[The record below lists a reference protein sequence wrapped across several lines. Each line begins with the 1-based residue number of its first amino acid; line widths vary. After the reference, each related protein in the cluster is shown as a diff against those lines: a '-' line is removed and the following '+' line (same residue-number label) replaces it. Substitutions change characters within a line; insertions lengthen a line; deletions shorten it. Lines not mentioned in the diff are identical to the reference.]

1 MASDR
6 AATRRAAAG
15 LDAGGPPDDRGG
27 RTVWVRQLL
36 GRPVVG
42 PEAQH
47 LGHVHDVA
55 VRQTAH
61 PREAAFAGLITDTGG
76 VRMFVP
82 AAAVRRWPDPQVL
95 VDAVRLRTLRDQ
107 DLADGVLL
115 GSIIGQLVMTG
126 EGDIARIGDVGIRRM
141 PGGWFIGPADM
152 RGLVERFLGL
162 PRRPVEW
169 EDLVRRRP
177 ASPRR

>member
-1 MASDR
+1 MATDR
-6 AATRRAAAG
+6 TATRRAAAG
-15 LDAGGPPDDRGG
+15 LDVCGPPEGRGG

-47 LGHVHDVA
+47 LGHVHEVA
-55 VRQTAH
+55 VRLTPD
-61 PREAAFAGLITDTGG
+61 PRDAVFAGLVTDTGG

-82 AAAVRRWPDPQVL
+82 AAAVRRWPAPQVL
-95 VDAVRLRTLRDQ
+95 VDAVRLRNLRDQ
-107 DLADGVLL
+107 DLAEGVLL

-126 EGDIARIGDVGIRRM
+126 EGDIARIGDIAIRRM
-141 PGGWFIGPADM
+141 PDGWFIGAVDL

-177 ASPRR
+177 ASPSK